1 MCPFLSERT
10 FPSPNFLCI
19 TVIPTV
25 IDDSSK
31 SGVLVCF
38 LSGTGK
44 AALGTGDF
52 MPNFSVTSGGTD
64 GYAYDV
70 PEVWTPGF
78 PAGVFAISFFSI
90 AISLSGTEGLG
101 AFIDSC

>member
-31 SGVLVCF
+31 SGVLLCF

-52 MPNFSVTSGGTD
+52 MPNFSVTRGGVVGLAAVDLPDGLTD
-64 GYAYDV
+64 FTADDRV
-70 PEVWTPGF
+70 TSF
-78 PAGVFAISFFSI
+78 FNSAISSV
-90 AISLSGTEGLG
+90 ASVG
-101 AFIDSC
+101 